1 MGWGRETGE
10 FFFSDVRVTRRAA
23 PDGRQRLGDCAMD
36 GQDLIPERGRNA
48 RVLIY
53 SHDTFGLGHLRRC
66 RTIAHHLVEMNKNV
80 TVLILTGSSIIGSFD
95 FRSRVDFVRVPG
107 VIKLRNGDYTPLQLH
122 IDIEE
127 TLALRES
134 IIRHTANMFDP
145 DLFIVDK
152 EPLGLRGEVEDTL
165 RLLRERGVPT
175 VLGLRDV
182 MDDPDLLEPEWERKN
197 VMPALMNLY
206 DDIWVY
212 GLPQIHDPLDGITV
226 PASVRRRIT
235 YTGYLPREIAKDGH
249 SYQTSKI
256 ESPYILVTPGGGG
269 DGEAMVDWVMRAYE
283 MQDKQPH
290 PALIVLGPFMPQEKQ
305 SEFMDR
311 AATLPD
317 VEVITFD
324 AHLESL
330 MDNAIGVVAM
340 GGYNTFCEIMS
351 FDKRALIV
359 PRTRPRREQ
368 QIRASRFMEL
378 GLVSMLDDAK
388 SDDTKIMAT
397 ALRHLPQQPKPSEV
411 VVPGLMDG
419 LVNVDRLARKWIERP
434 RRLLTLSEKRA

>member
-1 MGWGRETGE
+1 MEGYTRTGR
-10 FFFSDVRVTRRAA
+10 
-23 PDGRQRLGDCAMD
+23 GD
-36 GQDLIPERGRNA
+36 NA

-66 RTIAHHLVEMNKNV
+66 RAIAHHLVEKNKDV

-122 IDIEE
+122 IDIED

-134 IIRHTANMFDP
+134 IIRHTASMFDP

-152 EPLGLRGEVEDTL
+152 EPLGLRGEVEETL
-165 RLLRERGVPT
+165 HVMRDRGVTT

-197 VMPALMNLY
+197 VMPALQDLF
-206 DDIWVY
+206 DAIWVY
-212 GLPQIHDPLDGITV
+212 GLPQIHDPLAGINV
-226 PASVRRRIT
+226 PDSVRRKMT
-235 YTGYLPREIAKDGH
+235 YTGYLRREVSSDGNLSQPAKID
-249 SYQTSKI
+249 
-256 ESPYILVTPGGGG
+256 SPYILVTPGGGG
-269 DGEAMVDWVMRAYE
+269 DGEVMVDWVIRAYE
-283 MQDKQPH
+283 VDRQQPY
-290 PALIVLGPFMPQEKQ
+290 PALIVLGPFMP
-305 SEFMDR
+305 SETQAYFIER
-311 AATLPD
+311 ATVLDD

-324 AHLESL
+324 AHMESL
-330 MDNAIGVVAM
+330 MSEAVGVVAM

-359 PRTRPRREQ
+359 PRTVPRREQ
-368 QIRASRFMEL
+368 FIRAKRFQEL
-378 GLVSMLDDAK
+378 NLVSMLSTGEQTDISAM
-388 SDDTKIMAT
+388 IT
-397 ALRHLPQQPKPSEV
+397 ALRHLPQQPKPSQV

-419 LVNVDRLARKWIERP
+419 LENVDRLARRWIERP
-434 RRLLTLSEKRA
+434 RRALTLAEKRA